1 MNISIGSK
9 ISKLRK
15 QNNLT
20 QEQLAELLNISNAA
34 VSKWESGNTYPDIET
49 LPLIAKIF
57 KISIDSLF
65 EFDINNES
73 LDEFYKQAEM
83 LRLNGNKNDLISLL
97 DDALKV
103 YPNDFNLNL
112 MMAKALLDKS
122 LNINPVDKN
131 LAKKS
136 IKYYDKALILDKDGK
151 NSASIIQNKSFV
163 LGSIGQYEE
172 ANKLLSSLKQE
183 SHTVQIANNLIKMG
197 KYEEGM
203 KKLQTYLNSIT
214 FDFAWLCG
222 TLDTCFKKLGK
233 NKESYEITKMVAY
246 FREFMTLSNDP
257 NYYDFLCSKDFIDVA
272 SIALKNNDFEEMW
285 KAIKKSVYHAVRFDK
300 NPSFEVN
307 KVNFLF
313 SLEGNFYNGNTC
325 ASKYIIKILK
335 DDFAQFK
342 DDERYQSFLNEL
354 ESTFLIT
361 KLK

>member
-34 VSKWESGNTYPDIET
+34 VSKWESGITYPDIET

-73 LDEFYKQAEM
+73 LDEFYKQAEV

-197 KYEEGM
+197 KYEEGNHVSPEARF
-203 KKLQTYLNSIT
+203 LASSTSDDINDRLTRIRFTLNNII
-214 FDFAWLCG
+214 FDRNNRYFL
-222 TLDTCFKKLGK
+222 
-233 NKESYEITKMVAY
+233 EIRDAN
-246 FREFMTLSNDP
+246 SNDLIDKQQFIIDIT
-257 NYYDFLCSKDFIDVA
+257 NY
-272 SIALKNNDFEEMW
+272 
-285 KAIKKSVYHAVRFDK
+285 KAI
-300 NPSFEVN
+300 
-307 KVNFLF
+307 
-313 SLEGNFYNGNTC
+313 
-325 ASKYIIKILK
+325 I
-335 DDFAQFK
+335 
-342 DDERYQSFLNEL
+342 
-354 ESTFLIT
+354 
-361 KLK
+361 